1 MERIAL
7 LGAGGKMGFRLAGKL
22 TDAGFDLGC
31 VEPGEAGR
39 ERLRDAGHEVLDQ
52 ADALEG
58 ADVVVLAV
66 PDKLIKPV
74 AESFVPD
81 VAPGTM
87 VISLDPAA
95 PVAGEL
101 PARDDIT
108 YFVTHPCH
116 PSVFKD
122 EADPAA
128 RRDHFGG
135 VAKQAIVCAL
145 MQGPEE
151 DYARGERIAKAMWAP
166 VSRSHR
172 ISVEQMAI
180 LEPALA
186 ETVSITL
193 LRAIH
198 EAMEEAIA
206 RGVPAEAARD
216 FITGH
221 LGVEL
226 AIVFGE
232 IDAQFSD
239 GALKAAERA
248 ASTILQP
255 DWKDVFKPESIRAEI
270 KEITRRE

>member
-1 MERIAL
+1 MERVAL
-7 LGAGGKMGFRLAGKL
+7 MGAGGKMGFRLAGKL
-22 TDAGFDLGC
+22 TDAGFDLRC
-31 VEPGEAGR
+31 VEPNEAGR
-39 ERLRDAGHEVLDQ
+39 ERLRDAGHEVLGQ

-81 VAPGTM
+81 LPPGTM
-87 VISLDPAA
+87 VVSLDPAA

-122 EADPAA
+122 EAYPAA

-151 DYARGERIAKAMWAP
+151 DYQRGERIAKAMWAP

-198 EAMEEAIA
+198 EAMETAIA
-206 RGVPAEAARD
+206 CGVPGEAARD

-248 ASTILQP
+248 ASVILQP
-255 DWKDVFKPESIRAEI
+255 NWKDVFEPENIRAEI